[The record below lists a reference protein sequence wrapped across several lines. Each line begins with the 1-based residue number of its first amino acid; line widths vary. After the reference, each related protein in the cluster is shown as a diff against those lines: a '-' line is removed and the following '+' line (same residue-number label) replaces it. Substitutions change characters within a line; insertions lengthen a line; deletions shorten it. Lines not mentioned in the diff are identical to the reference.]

1 MPRALISTIPPI
13 SGGVPAMLRVV
24 LRLLTERGIDSE
36 VAWYEPWSLT
46 PGLSIPFFRLGIGR
60 VRAERREVEGA
71 AAGHAIG
78 AWLPELEVTHYRAT
92 EPWRGLIARASLH
105 LVVSGTAMAARAFAD
120 TGTPFLAW
128 LASDWHGD
136 RKDRVRGFPRARR
149 LLDRGLVRSLA
160 RRLEPRLLASGMIL
174 ALSEPTRRALDA
186 VARRSVVSGVMPQP
200 IDLDVFRP
208 DPAAVVPGR
217 IGFIGR
223 FDDPRKNLTLF
234 LDALAQARASRGSG
248 SALTAEIIGGAPADG
263 HLEAVDRRGLQGA
276 VEFVPYL
283 PPGSLAERLKRLDL
297 VAVTSHQ
304 EGLGIAA
311 LEAMASGCPLVSTR
325 CGGPEEYVRDGES
338 GYLAGFAADEIAM
351 RLGAV
356 ADDREL
362 RSRLSLGARA
372 TIEARYSW
380 AAVREIFGAA
390 LDGLE
395 KAKMERDT
403 A

>member
-24 LRLLTERGIDSE
+24 LRFLAERGIDSD

-46 PGLSIPFFRLGIGR
+46 PRLSVPFFRLGTGR
-60 VRAERREVEGA
+60 VGAERRDVAGA

-92 EPWRGLIARASLH
+92 PPWRELIARADLH

-136 RKDRVRGFPRARR
+136 RKDRVQGFPWARR
-149 LLDRGLVRSLA
+149 LLDHAVVRPLA
-160 RRLEPRLLASGMIL
+160 RRLEPRLLASGRIL
-174 ALSEPTRRALDA
+174 ALSEPTRSALDA
-186 VARRSVVSGVMPQP
+186 VVGRPVVAGVMPQP
-200 IDLDVFRP
+200 IDLEIFRP
-208 DPAAVVPGR
+208 EAAEVVPGR

-223 FDDPRKNLTLF
+223 IDDPRKNLPLF
-234 LDALAQARASRGSG
+234 LDALANASSRGADLRAEVIG
-248 SALTAEIIGGAPADG
+248 SEPNAG
-263 HLEAVDRRGLQGA
+263 HREAVNERGLTEV
-276 VEFVPYL
+276 VEFVGALSRSDYVT
-283 PPGSLAERLKRLDL
+283 RLHGLDVL
-297 VAVTSHQ
+297 CITSHQ

-311 LEAMASGCPLVSTR
+311 LEAMACGCPVVSTR
-325 CGGPEEYVRDGES
+325 CGGPQEYVRSADSGFLTDFSAGEI
-338 GYLAGFAADEIAM
+338 GERLTAIVQDRALRKRLA
-351 RLGAV
+351 
-356 ADDREL
+356 
-362 RSRLSLGARA
+362 LGARA
-372 TIEARYSW
+372 TVAERYSW

-390 LDGLE
+390 LNDLE
-395 KAKMERDT
+395 RAKVERKT

>member
-1 MPRALISTIPPI
+1 VKTALVATIPPVQ
-13 SGGVPAMLRVV
+13 GGVTAMLATTARF
-24 LRLLTERGIDSE
+24 LREQSIRPIF
-36 VAWYEPWSLT
+36 AWYEPWSMT
-46 PGLSIPFFRLGIGR
+46 PGLSVPAYRLLRGT
-60 VRAERREVEGA
+60 VSAETRKLEFADEA
-71 AAGHAIG
+71 HAIG
-78 AWLPELEVTHYRAT
+78 AWFPELEITHYWATRHWRA
-92 EPWRGLIARASLH
+92 LIAGADLH
-105 LVVSGTAMAARAFAD
+105 LAVSGSCLAARAYAD

-128 LASDWHGD
+128 IATDWEGD
-136 RKDRVRGFPRARR
+136 RRDRVRAFPWVRR
-149 LLDRGLVRSLA
+149 LLDATVVRPRG
-160 RRLEPRLLASGMIL
+160 RRLERRILSSGAIL
-174 ALSEPTRRALDA
+174 ALSEPTRRSLET
-186 VARRSVVSGVMPQP
+186 VAGRPVVRGVMPQP

-234 LDALAQARASRGSG
+234 LDALAQARASRRSG
-248 SALTAEIIGGAPADG
+248 SALTAEIIGGAPANG
-263 HLEAVDRRGLQGA
+263 HLEAVDQRGLQGA

-338 GYLAGFAADEIAM
+338 GYLTGFAADEIAM

-390 LDGLE
+390 LDELE
-395 KAKMERDT
+395 KAKMERKT